1 MIIDWPVL
9 RTETTVRE
17 YYDCGNPKH
26 RHQTLE
32 VAVRCLALQ
41 KKRASPK
48 KPHNVWTSSA
58 YRSLLMRRQAG
69 ETLKAIGITLGVTP
83 EVIRQRVLKAE
94 RLIREGKL
102 TLL

>member
-1 MIIDWPVL
+1 MPIDWPVL
-9 RTETTVRE
+9 RTETTVRK

-41 KKRASPK
+41 KKRANPK
-48 KPHNVWTSSA
+48 KPHNVWTPSA

-69 ETLKAIGITLGVTP
+69 ETLRAIGITLGVTP

-94 RLIREGKL
+94 RLIRDGKL

>member
-1 MIIDWPVL
+1 MTIDWPVL
-9 RTETTVRE
+9 KTETTVRE

-48 KPHNVWTSSA
+48 KPHNVWTPSA
-58 YRSLLMRRQAG
+58 YRSLMMRRQAG
-69 ETLKAIGITLGVTP
+69 ETLRAIGISLGITAQVVR
-83 EVIRQRVLKAE
+83 ERVMKAE
-94 RLIREGKL
+94 RLIRGKL